1 MTGFIYGFAVVS
13 VLWAVGSLLIQWI
26 IVWGGGRK
34 DHSERSGVPEK
45 GMMYNFTVAMLPS
58 HKETVKLHPM
68 KFAAGVVMHTG
79 AFIAIFSMILLLAFG
94 TLHPVITVPGSVIL
108 SISLIAAVFL
118 LYRRMT
124 DKILQSINTPDD
136 LCAIASTTV
145 YILLALLLHIGM
157 INASIFLLYSAIFF
171 LYFPLGKLRHALFF
185 FVARGD
191 YGRRLGY
198 RGVYPVPH
206 KTRQDNAL

>member
-1 MTGFIYGFAVVS
+1 MSGYIYGFAVAS
-13 VLWAVGSLLIQWI
+13 IIWAVVSLLIQWVI
-26 IVWGGGRK
+26 AWGGGRK
-34 DHSERSGVPEK
+34 DHSERSGVPQK
-45 GMMYNFTVAMLPS
+45 GMIYNFTVAMLPS
-58 HKETVKLHPM
+58 HKETVRLHPM
-68 KFAAGVVMHTG
+68 KFAAGILMHTG

-94 TLHPVITVPGSVIL
+94 KLHPVVTVPGTVIL

-124 DKILQSINTPDD
+124 DKTLQAINTPDD
-136 LCAIASTTV
+136 VCAIVSTTV
-145 YILLALLLHIGM
+145 YILLALLLHIG
-157 INASIFLLYSAIFF
+157 IISASIFLFTSALFF

-206 KTRQDNAL
+206 KAKQDNSL